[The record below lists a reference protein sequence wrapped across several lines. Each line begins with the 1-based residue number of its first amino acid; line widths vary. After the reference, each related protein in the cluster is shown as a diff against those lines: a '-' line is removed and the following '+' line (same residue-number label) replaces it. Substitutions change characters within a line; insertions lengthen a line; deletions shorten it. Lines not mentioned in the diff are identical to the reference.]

1 MLLDFTSKIHDVN
14 TSGEDKDILTKYQVN
29 KTRLEFLISSFK
41 SKIDIDYNKLRKD
54 FINIFNTNIEAS
66 PMEEEIT
73 KLKLGISTYY
83 YNRHTR
89 DYSFSLSHYVS
100 GEDYSELR
108 EEVGLEYY
116 KTISYLEYLVEHLIK
131 IETWQKIITMDV
143 YSNKTVRDKMDAI
156 IFANRAIDREP
167 GYRYGLI
174 YKASDSLTMLDEA
187 KFSPEVIDIN
197 NKRCIPTIRVTDK
210 WVTDVHDRKFT
221 VLEYEGSSA
230 YMLKA
235 NYLETDGDHD
245 IYDAQLLQIK
255 GTRDEVANASW
266 YSATWSRISPLFKV
280 KDVVLAVDDTM
291 ESRIYAIGKDKSWA
305 QRTLRRRQKARMM
318 SSLVL

>member
-14 TSGEDKDILTKYQVN
+14 TSGEDKDILTKYQAN

-41 SKIDIDYNKLRKD
+41 SKIDIDYNKVRED
-54 FINIFNTNIEAS
+54 FIDIFNTNIASS
-66 PMEEEIT
+66 PMEEEIA
-73 KLKLGISTYY
+73 KLKLGSNTYY
-83 YNRHTR
+83 YHRNTK
-89 DYSFSLSHYVS
+89 DYSFTLHNYVLR
-100 GEDYSELR
+100 EEYSKLR
-108 EEVGLEYY
+108 EEVGLESYP
-116 KTISYLEYLVEHLIK
+116 TINHLEYLVAELIK
-131 IETWQKIITMDV
+131 IETWQKVITMGV
-143 YSNKTVRDKMDAI
+143 YSNKTVRDKLDAI
-156 IFANRAIDREP
+156 IFANRAIAREP

-174 YKASDSLTMLDEA
+174 YKPSDSLTMLDEA
-187 KFSPEVIDIN
+187 KFSPEVININ
-197 NKRCIPTIRVTDK
+197 IQRCIPTIRVTDK
-210 WVTDVHDRKFT
+210 WVTDIHARKFT

-255 GTRDEVANASW
+255 GTRDEVAAASW
-266 YSATWSRISPLFKV
+266 YSASWSKISPLFKV

-291 ESRIYAIGKDKSWA
+291 DNRIYAIGKDKSWA